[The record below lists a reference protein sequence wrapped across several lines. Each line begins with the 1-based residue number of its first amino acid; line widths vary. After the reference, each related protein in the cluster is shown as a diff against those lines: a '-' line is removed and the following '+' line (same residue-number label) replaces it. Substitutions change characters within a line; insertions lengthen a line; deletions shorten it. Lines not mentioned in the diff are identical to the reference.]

1 MAAARSL
8 GFGPVIKTILQF
20 EEAFWK
26 DKEITAGKNLDQL
39 SFLFSQAVIPT
50 WWTYYPKN
58 AAMITGWSGGPHAAR
73 LQQLSDEEILQKAL
87 DSLAEIFDMDSSE
100 LRQKLKGW
108 HVANWPNETTVRG
121 GYSYDVV
128 DGEAAKKILTE
139 PEQNTLFFAGE
150 GLAEGAEIGTVEAA
164 LKSGRETAHR
174 IIAST

>member
-1 MAAARSL
+1 PRQMAAARSL

-26 DKEITAGKNLDQL
+26 DKEITAGKNLDKL
-39 SFLFSQAVIPT
+39 SFLFSQAIIPT

-87 DSLAEIFDMDSSE
+87 DSLAEIFDIDSSE

-108 HVANWPNETTVRG
+108 HVANWPNETTIRG

-128 DGEAAKKILTE
+128 D
-139 PEQNTLFFAGE
+139 
-150 GLAEGAEIGTVEAA
+150 
-164 LKSGRETAHR
+164 
-174 IIAST
+174 